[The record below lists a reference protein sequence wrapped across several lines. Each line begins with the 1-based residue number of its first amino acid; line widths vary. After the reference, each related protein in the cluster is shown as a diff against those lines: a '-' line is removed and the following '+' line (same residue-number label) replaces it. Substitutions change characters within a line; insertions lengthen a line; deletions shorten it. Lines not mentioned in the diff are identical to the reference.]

1 MDSAQID
8 AAMRGRLPVVYNGQ
22 RYDRII
28 EYISWYDNNRNRRL
42 SVVLIQGR
50 ASYRVPA
57 DKVEVV
63 KEYEDEKPGPKKR
76 RNRPQGT

>member
-8 AAMRGRLPVVYNGQ
+8 AAMRDRLPVVYNGQ

-28 EYISWYDNNRNRRL
+28 EYISWYDNNQKRRL

-57 DKVEVV
+57 DKVELV
-63 KEYEDEKPGPKKR
+63 KE
-76 RNRPQGT
+76 NV

>member
-8 AAMRGRLPVVYNGQ
+8 AAMRDRLPVVYNGQ

-28 EYISWYDNNRNRRL
+28 EYISWYDNNQKRRL
-42 SVVLIQGR
+42 SAVLIQGR

-57 DKVEVV
+57 DKVELV
-63 KEYEDEKPGPKKR
+63 KE
-76 RNRPQGT
+76 

>member
-8 AAMRGRLPVVYNGQ
+8 AAMRERLPVVYNGQ

-28 EYISWYDNNRNRRL
+28 EYISWYDNNQKRRL
-42 SVVLIQGR
+42 SAVLIQGR

-57 DKVEVV
+57 DKVELV
-63 KEYEDEKPGPKKR
+63 KE
-76 RNRPQGT
+76 NV